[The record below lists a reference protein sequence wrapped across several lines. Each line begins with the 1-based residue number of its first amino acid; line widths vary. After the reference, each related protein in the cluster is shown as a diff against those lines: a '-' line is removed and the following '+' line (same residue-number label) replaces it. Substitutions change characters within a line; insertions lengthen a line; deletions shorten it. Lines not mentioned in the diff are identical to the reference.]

1 MKFID
6 TIKSLPIHKISNCVK
21 RRRIIKGCDE
31 TIKIHLG
38 SVDIIRKTI
47 DDTEKAIHNWQN
59 DNENNKHQA
68 LIETFQAC
76 LDLYELSGK
85 FFLINLDVRTAFK
98 FLFKAN
104 TDYECRFFVRRIY
117 TLMYETKKGLA
128 IPTGTMYKELA
139 SLIGNDS
146 LVDYKNA
153 HQKLV
158 RFLDAHQTDLK
169 NVRNRN
175 EAHKTEQFKIQLAS
189 IEQLS
194 ISKSIDL
201 IEEYSSHL
209 YNLNSCF
216 MNVLV
221 LLSKHTNSL
230 RK

>member
-1 MKFID
+1 MNFID
-6 TIKSLPIHKISNCVK
+6 TIKTLQIHNISNCVK
-21 RRRIIKGCDE
+21 RRRIIKACDE
-31 TIKIHLG
+31 TIKINLD

-68 LIETFQAC
+68 LIKAFQVC
-76 LDLYELSGK
+76 SNLYELSGK
-85 FFLINLDVRTAFK
+85 FFLIELDVRTAFK

-104 TDYECRFFVRRIY
+104 TDYEYRFFVRRIY

-128 IPTGTMYKELA
+128 IPTGTIYKELA
-139 SLIGNDS
+139 LLIDNDS
-146 LVDYKNA
+146 LADYKNA

-158 RFLDAHQTDLK
+158 RFLDAHQAELK

-194 ISKSIDL
+194 VSKSIDL
-201 IEEYSSHL
+201 IEEYSSYL
-209 YNLNSCF
+209 YHLNSCF
-216 MNVLV
+216 MNVLIS
-221 LLSKHTNSL
+221 LSKCINSL